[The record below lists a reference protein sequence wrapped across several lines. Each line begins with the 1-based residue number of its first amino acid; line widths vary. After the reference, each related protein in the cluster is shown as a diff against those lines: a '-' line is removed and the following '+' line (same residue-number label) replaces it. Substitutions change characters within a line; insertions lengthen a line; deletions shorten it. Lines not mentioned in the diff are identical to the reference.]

1 MGKQSSKI
9 VANNA
14 PKLSSLIQQAIT
26 AHQAGQLHQAEA
38 FLKAVLELDAGN
50 FDAHYRLAVI
60 RSQLQRPGEAL
71 ETYDRALAVNAAH
84 AGAHNNRGKA
94 LQELRRFAE
103 ALASHDRALAL
114 RPDSAD
120 AMAARA
126 DALHGLK
133 RFEEALSSYDRALAI
148 NPHNGDTWYNRGN
161 SLRELK
167 RLDQAIASYDRA
179 LAMEPNN
186 AEAWNNRGNCLQA
199 LRRFD
204 EASASYGKA
213 IVINPAYAE
222 ADCNAGS
229 LAIERGNF
237 AEAIDCF
244 KRALSRKPELA
255 EARINLGLALVEHGN
270 VAEAV
275 AEARAAAGFA
285 DDQSFPRYAFGNL
298 LAKCGMTDEAR
309 VQFDRCLAED
319 PEDRQG
325 ARLYL
330 AALGSGPLPER
341 APDALIADVYASRA
355 AFWDRGIAGAQ
366 SYRGAELVGRT
377 VERLSVGNNNL
388 DILDV
393 GCGTGLVGL
402 LVRSRARRLDGIDLS
417 SAMLEKAKEKG
428 VYNELHH
435 DDLVAFFAKRPQSY
449 DVLTAAAT
457 LIHFGDLRPAF
468 DAAAVA
474 LRDGGLFVFT
484 VFPYDEDPGGFGVGS
499 ADGLL
504 QAGCYAHGSRYVA
517 RTAET
522 AGFAVEQLD
531 RDIHEYY
538 QGEPRFGLVVALRR
552 GAPNRVP

>member
-1 MGKQSSKI
+1 MADG
-9 VANNA
+9 A
-14 PKLSSLIQQAIT
+14 PKSFSLIQRAIA
-26 AHQAGQLHQAEA
+26 AHQTGRLHQAEA
-38 FLKAVLELDAGN
+38 LFKAVIELEAGN
-50 FDAHYRLAVI
+50 FDAHYRLGVV
-60 RSQLQRPGEAL
+60 RSQFGRPQEAM
-71 ETYDRALAVNAAH
+71 ESYDRALVINAAH

-120 AMAARA
+120 AMTARGA
-126 DALHGLK
+126 ALHGLN
-133 RFEEALSSYDRALAI
+133 RFEEAIAAYDRALAV

-167 RLDQAIASYDRA
+167 RFDEAIGSYDRA
-179 LAMEPNN
+179 LAVQPN

-204 EASASYGKA
+204 EASASYRKA
-213 IVINPAYAE
+213 IAINPAYAE

-237 AEAIDCF
+237 AEAIACF
-244 KRALSRKPELA
+244 RRALSRKPEFA
-255 EARINLGLALVEHGN
+255 EARVNLGLALAEQGN

-275 AEARAAAGFA
+275 AQARAAAGYA
-285 DDQSFPRYAFGNL
+285 DDSAFPRYVLGNL
-298 LAKCGMTDEAR
+298 MAKCGMTDEAR
-309 VQFDRCLAED
+309 IQFERCLAQD
-319 PEDRQG
+319 PDDRQG

-355 AFWDRGIAGAQ
+355 AFWDRGITGTE
-366 SYRGAELVGRT
+366 SYRGAELVGRA
-377 VERLSVGNNNL
+377 VERLGVGGNNI

-402 LVRSRARRLDGIDLS
+402 LVRSSARRLDGIDLS
-417 SAMLEKAKEKG
+417 AAMLEKAEEKQ
-428 VYNELHH
+428 VY
-435 DDLVAFFAKRPQSY
+435 DDLHRGDLVTFLAERPQSY

-457 LIHFGDLRPAF
+457 LIHFGDLRPVF

-474 LRDGGLFVFT
+474 LRDRELFVFT
-484 VFPYDEDPGGFGVGS
+484 VFPHDADP
-499 ADGLL
+499 DGIRCRLDGWTTAGRLL
-504 QAGCYAHGSRYVA
+504 RSWQSLRGAHGADCRLHCGEA
-517 RTAET
+517 R
-522 AGFAVEQLD
+522 
-531 RDIHEYY
+531 
-538 QGEPRFGLVVALRR
+538 P
-552 GAPNRVP
+552 